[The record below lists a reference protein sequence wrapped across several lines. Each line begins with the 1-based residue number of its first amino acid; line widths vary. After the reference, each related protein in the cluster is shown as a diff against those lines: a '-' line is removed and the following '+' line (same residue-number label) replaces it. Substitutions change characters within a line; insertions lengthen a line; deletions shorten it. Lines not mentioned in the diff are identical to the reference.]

1 MPMRSP
7 TMQLLLI
14 FAMLIVSPLFGQH
27 FKAGFAV
34 GLAATQVDGDG
45 HSGYNK
51 AGPIIGIWVSRNFG
65 GNLFAR
71 YELRYIQKGSY
82 AKTADDG
89 TYYRIRLHYIEM
101 PLLIGYR
108 FINGFNA
115 IAGLSG
121 GYLAEAREMNEMGEF
136 PPEDISAFRKYE
148 FAGLAGIEYNYSERW
163 AFGALYSYSIL
174 PIRPFEGNITY
185 RLQRGQYNNVL
196 ELYAR
201 LKL

>member
-1 MPMRSP
+1 MRS
-7 TMQLLLI
+7 TATQLLLI
-14 FAMLIVSPLFGQH
+14 LAVLIVNPLFGQH
-27 FKAGFAV
+27 FKAGFTLGV
-34 GLAATQVDGDG
+34 AATQVDGDG

-51 AGPIIGIWVSRNFG
+51 AGPILGIWVSRNLG

-71 YELRYIQKGSY
+71 FELRYIQKGSY
-82 AKTADDG
+82 AKNTDDG
-89 TYYRIRLHYIEM
+89 AYYRIRLHYIEM

-108 FINGFNA
+108 FVNGFSA
-115 IAGLSG
+115 KAGLSG
-121 GYLAEAREMNEMGEF
+121 GYLAEAKEMNELGGF

-148 FAGLAGIEYNYSERW
+148 VAGLAGIEYNYSERW
-163 AFGALYSYSIL
+163 ALGVLYSYSIL

-196 ELYAR
+196 EFYAR